1 MDDIN
6 SAECITRSN
15 RRNPIDLLPQ
25 RQRLMARKWRAH
37 GLLVCAAII
46 YSVYNVALAKT
57 LASTKVSATGLSLF
71 REVVA
76 VPMLYVWAWRAE
88 RLSGWPAEAGRF
100 LALGC
105 ILGAFQLCF
114 VIGVS
119 LTDATSAA
127 VLQCVEPSTAAV
139 IGACFG
145 GERCTGKKLLS
156 ALAAG
161 AGVAAL
167 QIDLATGTLD
177 STSSRSAFVRGVG
190 YVLLFCQGV
199 GISFYCLIQKVLVRG
214 SSSLETLGAPLL
226 RPTQIYGPIT
236 VTAHAY
242 LISLGIMT
250 IAASVS
256 TACAIE
262 SPPPLSRRGL
272 SALSTPPILLVVAYS
287 AVFSSVVGYSMRAE
301 ANKTLDTS
309 TLVLYNALQPPLTAL
324 ADKMINPHSARYGL
338 NEFVATFLVVAAVI
352 LAASD
357 RQPKVGEYDTTFLAA
372 PSVGANT
379 RDGANA
385 TTPRL
390 LASSRATTS
399 ATES

>member
-1 MDDIN
+1 
-6 SAECITRSN
+6 
-15 RRNPIDLLPQ
+15 
-25 RQRLMARKWRAH
+25 MARKWRAH
-37 GLLVCAAII
+37 GLLVCAAMI

-57 LASTKVSATGLSLF
+57 LTSTKVSATGLSLF

-76 VPMLYVWAWRAE
+76 VPLLYIWAWRAE

-139 IGACFG
+139 IGAWFG
-145 GERCTGKKLLS
+145 GERCTARKILS

-167 QIDLATGTLD
+167 QIDLATGNLK
-177 STSSRSAFVRGVG
+177 STASRSVFARGVG
-190 YVLLFCQGV
+190 YALLWCQGV
-199 GISFYCLIQKVLVRG
+199 GIACYCLIQKVLVRG
-214 SSSLETLGAPLL
+214 NSSPDALDAPLL
-226 RPTQIYGPIT
+226 RPTQIYGPVT

-242 LISLGIMT
+242 LVSLGIMT
-250 IAASVS
+250 VTASVS

-262 SPPPLSRRGL
+262 SPPPFSRRGISVL
-272 SALSTPPILLVVAYS
+272 LTPPLLLVILYS
-287 AVFSSVVGYSMRAE
+287 AVFSSVVGYTMRAE
-301 ANKTLDTS
+301 ANKTLDSS

-324 ADKMINPHSARYGL
+324 ADKIVNPYTARYGL
-338 NEFVATFLVVAAVI
+338 NEVVATILVVTAVV

-357 RQPKVGEYDTTFLAA
+357 QQSSLLKVGDDDTPIHADPNA
-372 PSVGANT
+372 VPNT
-379 RDGANA
+379 HDGVDA
-385 TTPRL
+385 TSPRL
-390 LASSRATTS
+390 LATSRSTTNS
-399 ATES
+399 LET